1 MVDRG
6 SLSDYLPV
14 YDENVERDELIE
26 TYFHLGLKYKEILLF
41 LLDVHGVEISI
52 RQLKRI
58 LKQRGLGRRRNPSP
72 ANDVFEAM
80 RSELN
85 GSGNI
90 IGYRAMHRRLRDW
103 HRLIISRE
111 MP

>member
-58 LKQRGLGRRRNPSP
+58 LKQRGLGRR
-72 ANDVFEAM
+72 
-80 RSELN
+80 
-85 GSGNI
+85 
-90 IGYRAMHRRLRDW
+90 
-103 HRLIISRE
+103 
-111 MP
+111 

>member
-6 SLSDYLPV
+6 SLSNYLPV

-72 ANDVFEAM
+72 ANDVYEAM

-90 IGYRAMHRRLRDW
+90 IGYRAMHQIHMQRAQL
-103 HRLIISRE
+103 HLAY
-111 MP
+111 

>member
-58 LKQRGLGRRRNPSP
+58 LKRGLGRRRNPSED
-72 ANDVFEAM
+72 ADEAM
-80 RSELN
+80 
-85 GSGNI
+85 
-90 IGYRAMHRRLRDW
+90 
-103 HRLIISRE
+103 
-111 MP
+111 